1 MQSRIIREAQINK
14 VKQSL
19 TITDGEV
26 YICRLSNDQVSS
38 LHGDED
44 TSIYILSHIPNDNM
58 DLLVAYLQSLGAEVD
73 EEFPL
78 IQDDIAQLLTQ
89 FYNCEI
95 IEMEQHEINVQ
106 IHSLELNEHWD
117 TWTGYYV
124 EINEMTL
131 FKRDGLYEA
140 IQSLG

>member
-1 MQSRIIREAQINK
+1 MQSRATRDAQIKN

-19 TITDGEV
+19 SITDGEV
-26 YICRLSNDQVSS
+26 YMCQISNDQVSS
-38 LHGDED
+38 LLGDKD
-44 TSIYILSHIPNDNM
+44 TSICIQSHIPNETM
-58 DLLVAYLQSLGAEVD
+58 DLLVAYLQSMGAEVD

-89 FYNCEI
+89 FYDCEI
-95 IEMEQHEINVQ
+95 VEMEQYETETQ

-117 TWTGYYV
+117 TWTGYYDK
-124 EINEMTL
+124 INEIKL
-131 FKRDGLYEA
+131 FNRGGLYEA